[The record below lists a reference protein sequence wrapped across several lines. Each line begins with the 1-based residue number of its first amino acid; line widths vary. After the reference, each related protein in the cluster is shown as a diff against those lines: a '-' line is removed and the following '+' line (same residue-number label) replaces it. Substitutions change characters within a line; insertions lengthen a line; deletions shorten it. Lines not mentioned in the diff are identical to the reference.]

1 MKLKIFLFFFVFVLA
16 SFANSA
22 FAKVEFATVASVMDG
37 DTVKLTNGKIV
48 RYIGVNAPEIK
59 AKDCFGNE
67 AKSINAKLVKGKK
80 IKLVSDKSNTDKYGR
95 LLRYVYAGN
104 SFINDYLIKNGYA
117 TEFTVSPDNKYS
129 KQFKQSQKEAK
140 TNKNGLWGKCS
151 VASKGKFYVSS
162 HPASKYYYCGSD
174 TAWESLSK
182 KYLESFNSEKDLLK
196 KFPSH
201 TIHKPCKS

>member
-1 MKLKIFLFFFVFVLA
+1 MRFKFLLLLLTIVCIF
-16 SFANSA
+16 SFSSIAL
-22 FAKVEFATVASVMDG
+22 AKVEFATVSSVMDG

-104 SFINDYLIKNGYA
+104 SFVNDYLIKNGYA

-129 KQFKQSQKEAK
+129 KLFKQSQKEARV
-140 TNKNGLWGKCS
+140 NKSGL
-151 VASKGKFYVSS
+151 
-162 HPASKYYYCGSD
+162 
-174 TAWESLSK
+174 
-182 KYLESFNSEKDLLK
+182 
-196 KFPSH
+196 
-201 TIHKPCKS
+201 